1 MIKKFQLVFLINW
14 KLNILKYQNSDI
26 HVWIKSIFFVSAI
39 FYMVYHGGHGMLN
52 SKFQMTFNVCN
63 YLKYAIPSLGIQ
75 VLGFYWGGRL

>member
-1 MIKKFQLVFLINW
+1 MLKKIQLVFLINW
-14 KLNILKYQNSDI
+14 KLKISKYQNSEI

-39 FYMVYHGGHGMLN
+39 CYLVYHGGHGMLYSN
-52 SKFQMTFNVCN
+52 DINVCN